1 LSELK
6 QTGPAGRD
14 DQGTVSLIDEAVLA
28 GLIEDIG
35 VEQLPAALE
44 LFVAEMSR
52 RAADLRRATE
62 GHDTDTEQLRRIAHG
77 AKGSAA
83 TFGAPAVAAAARRL
97 EEACKSG
104 QPASS
109 LPALIAA
116 LLAEMAGASEQVRG
130 RIESLQVS
138 RNG

>member
-1 LSELK
+1 MNKRK
-6 QTGPAGRD
+6 QIEPTGRD
-14 DQGTVSLIDEAVLA
+14 DHGTVSLIDEAVLA

-35 VEQLPAALE
+35 LEQLPVALG
-44 LFVAEMSR
+44 LFVDEMSR

-62 GHDTDTEQLRRIAHG
+62 GPDTEQLRRIAHG

-104 QPASS
+104 EPASS
-109 LPALIAA
+109 LPVLIAA
-116 LLAEMAGASEQVRG
+116 LLAEMAAASEQVRE
-130 RIESLQVS
+130 RIESLQGL

>member
-1 LSELK
+1 MSELK
-6 QTGPAGRD
+6 QTEPTGRD
-14 DQGTVSLIDEAVLA
+14 DRGTVPLIDEAVLA

-62 GHDTDTEQLRRIAHG
+62 GHDTEQLRRIAHG

-104 QPASS
+104 EPASS
-109 LPALIAA
+109 LPVLIAA

-130 RIESLQVS
+130 RIESLQGS

>member
-1 LSELK
+1 LTELK
-6 QTGPAGRD
+6 QAEPTGRENRGP
-14 DQGTVSLIDEAVLA
+14 VSLIDEAVLA

-35 VEQLPAALE
+35 LEQLPAALG
-44 LFVAEMSR
+44 LFVTEMSR
-52 RAADLRRATE
+52 RAADLRRADE
-62 GHDTDTEQLRRIAHG
+62 GLDTEQLRRIAHG

-83 TFGAPAVAAAARRL
+83 TFGAPAVTAAARRL

-104 QPASS
+104 EPASS

-116 LLAEMAGASEQVRG
+116 LLAEMAGAAEQVRE
-130 RIESLQVS
+130 RIESLQGL

>member
-1 LSELK
+1 LREPK
-6 QTGPAGRD
+6 QTEPTGRENR
-14 DQGTVSLIDEAVLA
+14 GTASLIDEAVLA

-35 VEQLPAALE
+35 LEQLPAALG

-52 RAADLRRATE
+52 RAADLRRAEE
-62 GHDTDTEQLRRIAHG
+62 GLDTEQLRRIAHG

-104 QPASS
+104 EPASS
-109 LPALIAA
+109 LPVLIAA
-116 LLAEMAGASEQVRG
+116 LLAEMAAASEQVRE
-130 RIESLQVS
+130 RIESLQGL